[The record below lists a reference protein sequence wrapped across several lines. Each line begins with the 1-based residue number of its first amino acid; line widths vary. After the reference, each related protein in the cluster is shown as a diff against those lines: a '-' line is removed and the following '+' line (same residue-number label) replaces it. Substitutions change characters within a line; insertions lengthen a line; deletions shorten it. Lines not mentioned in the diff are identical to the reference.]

1 MAIAVET
8 VALKFDDVTAGT
20 DVAVSIPAFE
30 NTDVFVYYGKASIV
44 ATEVT
49 DYTLTLAGDFNT
61 FTVTPTAALIAKID
75 ALIAADA
82 TETNFIVVR
91 RTLHYQTEAT
101 PDGVR
106 YTPFTS
112 KEFERTVMRFQ
123 QLDERLNRAVLF
135 PEKIVG
141 DTQQA
146 TIDDLTADK
155 VLVMNSDGTVI
166 TTSDYSLTSL
176 AADIQTATDKASEA
190 SASATAAANAQTAAE
205 AALDSFDDRY
215 LGVKSADPATDNDGN
230 ALQEGAL
237 YWNDVTERFRV
248 YNTSAWEDAVNLE
261 NVGPVLHSAVD
272 KATPADADTFSL
284 IDSAA
289 SNVLKKITWANLKTA
304 IASYIASVTQTFTN
318 KTINASDNTITNL
331 QTSMFATD
339 VVDTDGT
346 MAANSDT
353 RIPSQ
358 KAVNA
363 RVEALKAGLLW
374 KDPVDVATTAN
385 ITLSGEQTIDGV
397 TTSAS
402 RVLVKDQT
410 DQTENGLYL
419 TAAGAWSRTSGGDS
433 AAELQGASVLVKQGS
448 TYANTQW
455 QQTTDGITLGTSN
468 IVWTQ
473 FGGVG
478 AFTAG
483 EGLDLSGNEFRLANA
498 ALKAI
503 NALTPAANKFI
514 YYTSASAAAVADL
527 TSYGRSLLNMANAA
541 ALRSDLNVE
550 DGADVTDADNVGSS
564 INGATAKVTPV
575 NADKLGLIDSEDS
588 NTLKTLTLTALKSFL
603 NNVYV
608 TLATLTTKGDIFV
621 RTASGVVRLAVGSN
635 NQVLTADSSQT
646 AGVKWADAQGAGGGA
661 VHNVIINPEMRVD
674 QRAKGAAV
682 TGITSTGYHAVDRWE
697 FQRSGAGTW
706 TVEQG
711 DGWGPYA
718 NSLKVTC
725 TAAKASLGANDF
737 VKLRTQLEGQ
747 DLQHFRKG
755 DANALAMSLGLDIKC
770 DDTKSFVV
778 ELKDEDNTRHIA
790 GLMTVSAS
798 DTDERFTFTFDGD
811 TTGAFD
817 NDENASLEL
826 NIWLVAG
833 SNFTSGTLAT
843 AWAAVT
849 NANRA
854 VGCSN
859 LADAVN
865 NYFEITGVQLEAGDT
880 ASDFAHE
887 NLSDTFQRCLRY
899 LEVKEYANGNH
910 VTLGYSSSSTEGFTM
925 MDFFPKRAIPS
936 ITLPPPSQS
945 DGISLLTS
953 GGSYPTATGTN
964 TADQITTHNF
974 RIFSAGYTGLSG
986 GGATSIMYVTGD
998 NKITIDSEL

>member
-8 VALKFDDVTAGT
+8 VALKFDDVSAGT

-30 NTDVFVYYGKASIV
+30 NTDVFVYYGKASLV

-176 AADIQTATDKASEA
+176 AADVQTATDKASEA
-190 SASATAAANAQTAAE
+190 SASASAAANAQTAAE

-215 LGVKSADPATDNDGN
+215 LGVKSADPTTDNDGN

-272 KATPADADTFSL
+272 KVTPADADTFSL

-339 VVDTDGT
+339 VVDTDVT

-455 QQTTDGITLGTSN
+455 QQTTDGVTLGTSN

-541 ALRSDLNVE
+541 TLRSDLNVA
-550 DGADVTDADNVGSS
+550 DGADVTSSTNVGSS

-621 RTASGVVRLAVGSN
+621 RTASGVARLGVGTD
-635 NQVLTADSSQT
+635 NQVLTADASQT

-661 VHNVIINPEMRVD
+661 VRNLIAN
-674 QRAKGAAV
+674 GAMMVSQEGDA
-682 TGITSTGYHAVDRWE
+682 TGITGGGYYGPDMWEFSMSSSTGTWSATQGSGMGE
-697 FQRSGAGTW
+697 F
-706 TVEQG
+706 
-711 DGWGPYA
+711 A
-718 NSLKVTC
+718 NSYRVEC
-725 TAAKASLGANDF
+725 TAAKASLAAGDNLAI
-737 VKLRTQLEGQ
+737 RTKLEGQ
-747 DLQHFRKG
+747 DLQHLQFG
-755 DANALAMSLGLDIKC
+755 NADAKKITLSFMAECNAA
-770 DDTKSFVV
+770 DTFVV
-778 ELKDEDNTRHIA
+778 EFYNDDQSRA
-790 GLMTVSAS
+790 VSQA
-798 DTDERFTFTFDGD
+798 FTFSAAATPEQFSITIDGD
-811 TTGAFD
+811 TVGAFD
-817 NDENASLEL
+817 DDENSSLQIR
-826 NIWLVAG
+826 IWLVAG
-833 SNFTSGTLAT
+833 TTFTSGTLNTTWSAPS
-843 AWAAVT
+843 ASD
-849 NANRA
+849 RA

-865 NYFEITGVQLEAGDT
+865 NYFEITGVQLEVGDT
-880 ASDFAHE
+880 SSDFAHE
-887 NLSDTFQRCLRY
+887 SYAEALTRCQRYFYNAL
-899 LEVKEYANGNH
+899 
-910 VTLGYSSSSTEGFTM
+910 
-925 MDFFPKRAIPS
+925 D
-936 ITLPPPSQS
+936 
-945 DGISLLTS
+945 
-953 GGSYPTATGTN
+953 
-964 TADQITTHNF
+964 
-974 RIFSAGYTGLSG
+974 LSG
-986 GGATSIMYVTGD
+986 GNVPLLQVAAYSANNNYGYFRFPVEMRAAPSMSYSDAAHFQGRMSNAAQCSIVNTQGGHSKQGVVLYFQSTSSSGNGGWVET
-998 NKITIDSEL
+998 KSTSAELSFNARL